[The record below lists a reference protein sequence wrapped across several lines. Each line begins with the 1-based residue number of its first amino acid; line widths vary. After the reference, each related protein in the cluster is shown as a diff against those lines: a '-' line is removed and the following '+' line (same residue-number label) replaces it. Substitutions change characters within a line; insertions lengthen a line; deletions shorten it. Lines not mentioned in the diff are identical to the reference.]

1 MTGAG
6 ETDMAATTTPRRVGI
21 FVENGFPLISYAS
34 MLRALSAA
42 NAAAKADIF
51 QWRTVSSSGCA
62 IEADCG
68 VVIDTR
74 LPHDNG
80 RIQRLGETDQILMI
94 LSGVRDPDK
103 RKLVLAWIRES
114 LSRGAKIL
122 SIGSGTAL
130 LCEAGILNGKRCA
143 VHWSEFGAA
152 VEKYPRAIISRAY
165 FEIDGSIITCAG
177 ELATFDA
184 VMRLL
189 APELSA
195 EVLDTVSAR
204 ALQTGPRGQAE
215 RQSIPDQVRLERLNS
230 PLLRVVDLMEENI
243 VEPIPVDDLFR
254 SARISRRQAE
264 RLFEKHMGTSPKRFY
279 LRLRL
284 ERARDLLRHTPMQV
298 AEVAAATGFISH
310 SHFSKTFKAVFGM
323 LPVMIRR
330 APVDVQNDELRFSA
344 GSQSPATND
353 NIGWS
358 APDRAEAF
366 NFARRHSTQSRV
378 PL

>member
-1 MTGAG
+1 MAMTGNA
-6 ETDMAATTTPRRVGI
+6 RRVAI
-21 FVENGFPLISYAS
+21 FVEDGFPLISYAS
-34 MLRALSAA
+34 MLSALNAS
-42 NAAAKADIF
+42 NAAAKAVKF
-51 QWRTVSSSGCA
+51 QWRAVSSAGSA
-62 IEADCG
+62 TRSDCG
-68 VVIDTR
+68 VVIEAE
-74 LPHDNG
+74 PPGDNG
-80 RIQRLGETDQILMI
+80 HIRRAGEIDQVLML
-94 LSGVRDPDK
+94 LSDVRDHEK
-103 RKLVLAWIRES
+103 RKLVLSWIREC

-122 SIGSGTAL
+122 SIGAGTDL

-143 VHWSEFGAA
+143 VHWSDFGAA
-152 VEKYPRAIISRAY
+152 VEKYPRVIISRAF
-165 FEIDGSIITCAG
+165 FETDGAILTCAG
-177 ELATFDA
+177 ELSTFDA
-184 VMRLL
+184 VMRLISSD
-189 APELSA
+189 LSA

-204 ALQTGPRGQAE
+204 SLQTVPRGQAE
-215 RQSIPDQVRLERLNS
+215 RQSIPDQVRLGRLNS

-323 LPVMIRR
+323 LPVAMRR
-330 APVDVQNDELRFSA
+330 APVDVQNDALRINE
-344 GSQSPATND
+344 GTKSPATND
-353 NIGWS
+353 NVGWS
-358 APDRAEAF
+358 GTDRAEAYR
-366 NFARRHSTQSRV
+366 FARRHSTQSRL

>member
-1 MTGAG
+1 
-6 ETDMAATTTPRRVGI
+6 V
-21 FVENGFPLISYAS
+21 V
-34 MLRALSAA
+34 
-42 NAAAKADIF
+42 
-51 QWRTVSSSGCA
+51 
-62 IEADCG
+62 IEAE
-68 VVIDTR
+68 
-74 LPHDNG
+74 PPYDNG
-80 RIQRLGETDQILMI
+80 RIQRAGETDQILML
-94 LSGVRDPDK
+94 LSDVRDPAR
-103 RKLVLAWIRES
+103 RKLVLSWIRES

-122 SIGSGTAL
+122 SIGSGTEL

-143 VHWSEFGAA
+143 VHWSDFGAA
-152 VEKYPRAIISRAY
+152 VEKYPRVVISRAF
-165 FEIDGSIITCAG
+165 FEIDGAIITCAG

-184 VMRLL
+184 VMRLI

-195 EVLDTVSAR
+195 EIVDTVSAR
-204 ALQTGPRGQAE
+204 SLHTLPRGQAE

-298 AEVAAATGFISH
+298 SEVAAATGFISH

-330 APVDVQNDELRFSA
+330 LPLDVQNEELRFNE
-344 GSQSPATND
+344 GSKAPATND

-358 APDRAEAF
+358 GSDRAEAF
-366 NFARRHSTQSRV
+366 SFARRHSTQARV

>member
-1 MTGAG
+1 M
-6 ETDMAATTTPRRVGI
+6 ATTVDARRVGI

-34 MLRALSAA
+34 MLSALSAS
-42 NAAAKADIF
+42 NAAAKAGRF
-51 QWRTVSSSGCA
+51 QWRTVSSEGAGIPS
-62 IEADCG
+62 DCG
-68 VVIDTR
+68 VVIEAEF
-74 LPHDNG
+74 PYDNG
-80 RIQRLGETDQILMI
+80 RIQRLGETDQILML
-94 LSGVRDPDK
+94 LSNVRDPGK
-103 RKLVLAWIRES
+103 RKLVLSWIRES
-114 LSRGAKIL
+114 LARGAKVL
-122 SIGSGTAL
+122 SIGAGTEL

-143 VHWSEFGAA
+143 VHWSDFGAA
-152 VEKYPRAIISRAY
+152 VEKYPRVVVSRAF
-165 FEIDGSIITCAG
+165 FEIDGAIITCAG
-177 ELATFDA
+177 ELSTFDA
-184 VMRLL
+184 VMRLIS
-189 APELSA
+189 PELSS

-204 ALQTGPRGQAE
+204 SLQAVPRGQAE

-243 VEPIPVDDLFR
+243 VEPIAVDDLFR

-310 SHFSKTFKAVFGM
+310 SHFSKTFKAVFGL
-323 LPVMIRR
+323 LPVAIRR
-330 APVDVQNDELRFSA
+330 STEVQGKELRVNDT
-344 GSQSPATND
+344 SQSPATND

-358 APDRAEAF
+358 GSDRTEAF
-366 NFARRHSTQSRV
+366 GFARRHSSQSRA